1 MNKPAQTTGTI
12 LTAKR
17 LTKFYPM
24 GTGSGLEVL
33 KGASLS
39 IATGEFLA
47 IMGSSGSGKST
58 LLHIL
63 GALDTPTSGRVH
75 FKGQN
80 VFSQSNCARDRH
92 RCRLRC

>member
-1 MNKPAQTTGTI
+1 MNRSAQTTAAI

-24 GTGSGLEVL
+24 GIGSGLEVL

-39 IATGEFLA
+39 IAAGEFLA

-58 LLHIL
+58 LLDIL
-63 GALDTPTSGRVH
+63 GALD
-75 FKGQN
+75 
-80 VFSQSNCARDRH
+80 
-92 RCRLRC
+92 